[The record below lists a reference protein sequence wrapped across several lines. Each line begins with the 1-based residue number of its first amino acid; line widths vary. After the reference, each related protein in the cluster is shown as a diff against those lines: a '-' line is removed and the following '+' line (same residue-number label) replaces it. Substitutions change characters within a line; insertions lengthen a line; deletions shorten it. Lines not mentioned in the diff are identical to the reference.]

1 MFKKMLAPADHS
13 SLSHLV
19 SVTAV
24 LDVRADPVG
33 FVATAFYKMHAIK
46 NLAFT
51 PRAISKCDFSEAFSQ
66 AIKRSTKKYL
76 DNIKVMTDAPGAPFD
91 IVSVTSDSPTRAMAD
106 ATTQFECDL
115 TLSRP
120 LRSANWA
127 IRIA

>member
-19 SVTAV
+19 TEESVTAV
-24 LDVRADPVG
+24 LDVRAETVG
-33 FVATAFYKMHAIK
+33 FVATALYKMRTIK
-46 NLAFT
+46 NVTFI
-51 PRAISKCDFSEAFSQ
+51 PRALSKCDFSEAV
-66 AIKRSTKKYL
+66 KRSTKKYL
-76 DNIKVMTDAPGAPFD
+76 DNMKVMADAPGAPFNG
-91 IVSVTSDSPTRAMAD
+91 VSVTSVSPTRTMAD

-115 TLSRP
+115 TLGRP